1 MHECKDEVA
10 TLDAEFLKWHDDV
23 SGFVQGAWVSTWMPA
38 TAGCMEARPR
48 VRAMLEASPQ
58 TKFVQRWFK
67 LRPNSHRLR
76 GKCAKHM
83 WVSLCN
89 RQLLLAALRL

>member
-10 TLDAEFLKWHDDV
+10 TLDAEVQKWHDDV

-38 TAGCMEARPR
+38 TVGYMEARPR
-48 VRAMLEASPQ
+48 VRAMPKASPQ
-58 TKFVQRWFK
+58 TKLVHRWLLVQR
-67 LRPNSHRLR
+67 
-76 GKCAKHM
+76 GMCATHM

-89 RQLLLAALRL
+89 RQLHVAALRLRNVARC